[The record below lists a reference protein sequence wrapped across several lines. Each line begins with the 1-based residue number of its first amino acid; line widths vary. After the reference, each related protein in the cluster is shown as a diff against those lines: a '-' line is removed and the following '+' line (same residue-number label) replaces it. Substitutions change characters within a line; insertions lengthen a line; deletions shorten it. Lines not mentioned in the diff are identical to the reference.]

1 MRQTKKDLEQKLGR
15 VIEQL
20 KAKSTV
26 LQAVIGECD
35 KVIMD
40 KITAEAELAQQQKL
54 NDSLDEARRGWKE
67 AYEQEKKER
76 GLIGALHENEKSRA
90 EALDKQLAD
99 ALKERDDWKAEY
111 LKMHEKMRMFRSHFY
126 QQASL
131 AGKLA
136 DNV

>member
-1 MRQTKKDLEQKLGR
+1 MRQTKKDLEQKLSR
-15 VIEQL
+15 ATEQL
-20 KAKSTV
+20 KAKSTA
-26 LQAVIGECD
+26 LQAAIGERD
-35 KVIMD
+35 KAIMD
-40 KITAEAELAQQQKL
+40 KITAESELAQQQKL
-54 NDSLDEARRGWKE
+54 NNSLDEARREWKE

-99 ALKERDDWKAEY
+99 ALQERDDWKAEY
-111 LKMHEKMRMFRSHFY
+111 LKMHEKMRMFRIHFY

-136 DNV
+136 DNA